1 MGTFKG
7 FFIRLCSTSDNLTHD
22 LLNPRSNMSASWIT
36 DKLKEK
42 QMMHLHKEKKSE
54 HTFFNYT

>member
-22 LLNPRSNMSASWIT
+22 LLNPRSNMSASLIT

-42 QMMHLHKEKKSE
+42 QMMHLHKEKKI
-54 HTFFNYT
+54 